1 MDDSVMVDSADS
13 EDPSM
18 LGYLACKMYCACKDT
33 DRDRVKKGGLTPRSL
48 CRRGVPRASPL
59 PTAAHTMK
67 LVSPRCPRASPLPT
81 AAHTAKHANQTA
93 HAATWLALHQ
103 GWAGRTGAAV
113 ADDSLARVRY
123 PCR

>member
-1 MDDSVMVDSADS
+1 MDDSVIVEAADS

-33 DRDRVKKGGLTPRSL
+33 DRDRVKKGGLTPTDRPGECS
-48 CRRGVPRASPL
+48 
-59 PTAAHTMK
+59 MK

-103 GWAGRTGAAV
+103 GWAGRTGAEV
-113 ADDSLARVRY
+113 TDDSAARVR
-123 PCR
+123 